1 MMKWLMIFMLVIPVL
16 AFSKADIISLDN
28 APVLSESML
37 EQQRGGFSLPGIN
50 YSIGLKMEA
59 LINGQ
64 RVFFSNMFNLDMKS
78 KHPEMIS
85 DVAGVKGLNI
95 TALNGKGQLGFV
107 VDNAASGV
115 RADVILHID
124 VVTPVRIDTYLDSQ
138 RVSSR
143 VRDAM
148 RHINH

>member
-1 MMKWLMIFMLVIPVL
+1 MMKWLMVFMLVIPML
-16 AFSKADIISLDN
+16 AFSKTDVFSLDN
-28 APVLSESML
+28 APVLSENML

-50 YSIGLKMEA
+50 YSIGLKVEA

-64 RVFFSNMFNLDMKS
+64 RVFFSNMFNLDMNS
-78 KHPEMIS
+78 KHPARIN

-107 VDNAASGV
+107 VDNAANGV
-115 RADVILHID
+115 RSDVILHVD
-124 VVTPVRIDTYLDSQ
+124 VVTPIKIDAYLGSQ

-148 RHINH
+148 RHINY